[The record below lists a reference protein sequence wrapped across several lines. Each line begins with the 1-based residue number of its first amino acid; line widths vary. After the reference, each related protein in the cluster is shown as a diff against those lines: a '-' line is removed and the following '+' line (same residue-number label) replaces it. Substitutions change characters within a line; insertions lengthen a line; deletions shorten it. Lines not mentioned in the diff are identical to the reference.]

1 MESFS
6 ILLSLC
12 FCLCTI
18 SLKGQL
24 TQKFKFFHQ
33 LSALM
38 SFQTRKTLVLLRNTI
53 EDIWMKPGR
62 FLYSENTF
70 ASAEISHARS
80 LKNQHACVSCWRE
93 RPLSR
98 YSGTRKR
105 RAKMSAEC
113 DFFLPVWFF
122 FPVRSRINTL
132 VNARRRSTQKRRYFV
147 NEEFAHKTFVLLHK
161 TEIKPLGSRGLLL
174 RRL

>member
-70 ASAEISHARS
+70 TSAEISHARS

-105 RAKMSAEC
+105 RAMRLFPS
-113 DFFLPVWFF
+113 DLIFF
-122 FPVRSRINTL
+122 FGPLSHQHSRERASEIYAEAKIFCEWRVRTQNIRI
-132 VNARRRSTQKRRYFV
+132 AS
-147 NEEFAHKTFVLLHK
+147 
-161 TEIKPLGSRGLLL
+161 
-174 RRL
+174 